1 MRRLFQRVALT
12 GGIAT
17 GKSVCL
23 RRFEESGAPVIDAD
37 VVARDAVAPD
47 TPALAAIVTRFGPSM
62 LRPDGSL
69 DRAALGRLVFADA
82 TARADL
88 EHIVHPAVFEAIED
102 WFDERAN
109 DAADGRGPRVAIA
122 DVPLLY
128 ETGQERRFDRVV
140 VAACSPTQQLERLM
154 ARDRMTEDE
163 ARRRLAAQWP
173 IDHKRARADLVID
186 TSGSLAETMANA
198 DRVWQALTG

>member
-1 MRRLFQRVALT
+1 VRRPLQRIALT

-23 RRFEESGAPVIDAD
+23 RRLEELGAPVIDAD
-37 VVARDAVAPD
+37 VVARAVVAPG

-69 DRAALGRLVFADA
+69 DRAALGALVFADA
-82 TARADL
+82 EARADL
-88 EHIVHPAVFEAIED
+88 ERIVHPAVYDAIER
-102 WFDERAN
+102 WFDERASE
-109 DAADGRGPRVAIA
+109 AADNRGPRLAIA
-122 DVPLLY
+122 DIPLLY

-140 VAACSPTQQLERLM
+140 VAACSPQEQLARLM
-154 ARDRMTEDE
+154 ARDRMAEDE
-163 ARRRLAAQWP
+163 ARRRIAAQWP

-186 TSGSLAETMANA
+186 TSGTLAETMANV